1 MGTDRSTM
9 PKIIGIIFLMLT
21 SALFAATQDQINAI
35 QNEINELQRQIV
47 ALKKARSKKK
57 ETPKR
62 ADTDHLL
69 RGNKIFIPLFTN
81 SPATFM
87 REDLLL
93 DAIAN
98 NSVAKDSVYIG
109 ARLQPQ
115 INSNSGSKDNSELFI
130 GTRFGIVARMSEYT
144 TAFVSLNIANTEV
157 KPFYNYLLIGNVAKF
172 PIYSIMGFK
181 YLDFGAMPRFTS
193 IISPIIRTFWIKQ
206 TRQVSL
212 GYREENGNGLNL
224 QLTAFNGEDKTNTD
238 TSQVSNFAAN
248 GFYQLNFSEKL
259 ILKPGAGYLHGM
271 PNTGKLPNGTKVA
284 LTEDG
289 QRTGAADVFLNGCY
303 FCSDGTKLLFNLE
316 YVQGLNKDLNNQYTQ
331 AWMLGGKISTKI
343 YGKKMK
349 FSLSES
355 SLKANGVTYTQ
366 WLIGTGILLAGI
378 SIGLD
383 YSYLQQSNDLYD
395 NTVNLSFTFNM
406 H

>member
-1 MGTDRSTM
+1 MSKT
-9 PKIIGIIFLMLT
+9 IGIILLIFSLV
-21 SALFAATQDQINAI
+21 SFATTEDQIRALQSDINKL
-35 QNEINELQRQIV
+35 QYKINEL
-47 ALKKARSKKK
+47 KKAKQAQKAQ
-57 ETPKR
+57 ET
-62 ADTDHLL
+62 DTKYPIH
-69 RGNKIFIPLFTN
+69 GNEIFIPLFTN

-98 NSVAKDSVYIG
+98 NSVAKNNVYIG
-109 ARLQPQ
+109 ARLQPF
-115 INSNSGSKDNSELFI
+115 ITSSSEPTDASTLFI
-130 GTRFGIVARMSEYT
+130 GTRLGIIARMSDYT
-144 TAFVSLNIANTEV
+144 TGFFSLNVANTDV
-157 KPFYNYLLIGNVAKF
+157 TPFNNYLLIGNVAQF
-172 PIYSIMGFK
+172 PIYSILGSK

-206 TRQVSL
+206 ARQVSL
-212 GYREENGNGLNL
+212 GYRQEDGNGLNL

-238 TSQVSNFAAN
+238 TDQISNFSAN

-271 PNTGKLPNGTKVA
+271 PNTGKLPNGTKVT
-284 LTEDG
+284 LTQTN
-289 QRTGAADVFLNGCY
+289 QRTAAADVFLNGCY
-303 FCSDGTKLLFNLE
+303 FCSNGTKFLFNLE
-316 YVQGLNKDLNNQYTQ
+316 YVQGLNKELNNQYTQ
-331 AWMLGGKISTKI
+331 AWMLGGRISTKF
-343 YGKKMK
+343 YDKKVK
-349 FSLSES
+349 FSLTQS

-395 NTVNLSFTFNM
+395 NTLNLSFTFNM
-406 H
+406 L